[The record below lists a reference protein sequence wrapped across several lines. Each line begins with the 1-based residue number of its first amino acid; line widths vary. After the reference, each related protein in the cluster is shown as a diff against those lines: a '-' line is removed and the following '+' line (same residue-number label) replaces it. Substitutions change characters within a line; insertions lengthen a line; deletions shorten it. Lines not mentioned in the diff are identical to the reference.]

1 MTRAATATLAEV
13 LGAIDRACD
22 RGARTAA
29 DPVSFA
35 IAARDR
41 GASDAT
47 IELTALV
54 GSCLAF
60 GNVTTIRAKIHEVLE
75 RVRGDLAT
83 VADDRATLRAR
94 LRGFKHRLYVGAD
107 LEALLVGARA
117 VQRAHGS
124 LGAFVGAQLRLRD
137 DDLIAALADLVDA
150 IRRAGGLDRRASRGA
165 RHLLPDPR
173 ATSASKRLLLF
184 CRWMVRH
191 DDADLGLW
199 RAHLEPASLLIPV
212 DVHLHRL
219 GRNLGLTDRAS
230 ADLRASRE
238 ITAALREVDAED
250 PVRFDFVICHYGMTA
265 IPRCPSRRDAALCEG
280 CLLKPACRWWSK
292 GR

>member
-1 MTRAATATLAEV
+1 VSARLAEV
-13 LGAIDRACD
+13 LAAIDRDCD
-22 RGARTAA
+22 RGVRTAA

-41 GASDAT
+41 GASLAT

-60 GNVTTIRAKIHEVLE
+60 GNVTTIRAKISEVLSRARE
-75 RVRGDLAT
+75 DLAT
-83 VADDRATLRAR
+83 VADDRAALRSR

-124 LGAFVGAQLRLRD
+124 LGAFVGARLHARD
-137 DDLIAALADLVDA
+137 DDLIEALADLVEA
-150 IRRAGGLDRRASRGA
+150 IRREGGLDQRATRGA

-184 CRWMVRH
+184 CRWMVRD

-199 RAHLEPASLLIPV
+199 RAHLKPAQLLIPV

-219 GRNLGLTDRAS
+219 GRNLRLTDRAS

-238 ITAALREVDAED
+238 ITAGLRAVDPID
-250 PVRFDFVICHYGMTA
+250 PVRFDFVLCHYGMTA
-265 IPRCPSRRDAALCEG
+265 IPRCPSRRDATLCEG

-292 GR
+292 PR